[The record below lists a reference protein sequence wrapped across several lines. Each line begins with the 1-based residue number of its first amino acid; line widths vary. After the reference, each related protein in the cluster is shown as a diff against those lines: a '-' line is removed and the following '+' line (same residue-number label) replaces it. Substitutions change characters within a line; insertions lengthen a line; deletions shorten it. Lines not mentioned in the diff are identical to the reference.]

1 MHGSGLKLRIGK
13 KAAILSF
20 MGPEITN
27 REKEPL
33 FGQVRTADDAG
44 RIARA
49 ARRVRKLTLD
59 DVYAT
64 TSLSLRFLSEFE
76 RGKPNASLGRALRA
90 LEALGLDVVVVPR
103 PHTASVLR
111 HLARCIEQEGT

>member
-1 MHGSGLKLRIGK
+1 
-13 KAAILSF
+13 
-20 MGPEITN
+20 MGREITN
-27 REKEPL
+27 REKKLPP
-33 FGQVRTADDAG
+33 FGQLRTAEDAG

-49 ARRVRKLTLD
+49 ARRARKLTLD

-76 RGKPNASLGRALRA
+76 RGKPNASLGRALRT
-90 LEALGLDVVVVPR
+90 LEALGLDIVVVPR

-111 HLARCIEQEGT
+111 DLSRRIEQEGK